1 MTKQKVLVKNQL
13 GLHLRPAGILCRT
26 AMLYKSHI
34 HLSCGNT
41 TVNAKSVLS
50 VLGAGVKTGD
60 EIEIT
65 CEGMDEQEALKA
77 LVELFESGL
86 E

>member
-1 MTKQKVLVKNQL
+1 MTKQKVLVKNQS

-34 HLSCGNT
+34 TISHGDT
-41 TVNAKSVLS
+41 TANAKSVLS

-60 EIEIT
+60 ELEIT
-65 CEGMDEQEALKA
+65 CEGVDEQEALNA
-77 LVELFESGL
+77 MVELFESGL